1 MKTLN
6 TIQKL
11 FKAGKILSK
20 IAFIFSLIG
29 IIGGFVGIL
38 CLYIDNGNLIKIGNI
53 TLHGMFINKYDYR
66 IESIIALLCYWIII
80 CFGEVILAKLSYIY
94 FDNELKENT
103 PFSFLVAKQ
112 MFNLGILIIIVPII
126 STVMG
131 NVVEQLILSLNNVEE
146 IKNTTYFFNNEISF
160 ALGIMFIFISLLCR
174 YGAEIIE
181 KK

>member
-6 TIQKL
+6 IIQKL
-11 FKAGKILSK
+11 FKTGKILSK
-20 IAFIFSLIG
+20 IAFVFSLIG
-29 IIGGFVGIL
+29 IIGGFAGIV

-66 IESIIALLCYWIII
+66 VESIIALLSYWIII
-80 CFGEVILAKLSYIY
+80 CLGEAILAKLSNIC
-94 FDNELKENT
+94 FENELKENS
-103 PFSFLVAKQ
+103 PFSYLVAKQ
-112 MFNLGILIIIVPII
+112 MFKLGILTIIIPII

-131 NVVEQLILSLNNVEE
+131 NIVEQLILLLNDVEK
-146 IKNTTYFFNNEISF
+146 IKNTTYFFNNEISIV
-160 ALGIMFIFISLLCR
+160 LGVMFIFISLLCR